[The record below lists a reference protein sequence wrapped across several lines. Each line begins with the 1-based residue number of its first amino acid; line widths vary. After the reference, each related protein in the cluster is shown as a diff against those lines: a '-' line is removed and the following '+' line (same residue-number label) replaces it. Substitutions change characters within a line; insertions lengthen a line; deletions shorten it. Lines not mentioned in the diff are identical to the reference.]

1 MWQRWIGWSVWVL
14 LSGTLAAGEP
24 RMIGNVQGRGV
35 SLDSTGG
42 AGAGTL
48 AAGTL
53 VTSGGAAATI
63 RLTGGAVLDL
73 AARGEARIYADR
85 AELQRGVV
93 RLREAPG
100 TFRIVAGGLQVA
112 AQNAQPQALVGFDAV
127 SKKVEVRAGSA
138 PLQIASAAGRP
149 VAQLAAGTERS
160 FGPRAADTGRMQVA
174 GCLRSTAGRLWLVD
188 ETSNLTIEV
197 SGADL
202 AKEAGNRVQ
211 VSGGAAAEAPAS
223 GAAYRIEAHQWSR
236 LSRGC
241 GPGPGKAAAAG
252 TSGAGSGA
260 GSGTLIAI
268 VGGVAVAAA
277 MGGLVAAGSFSGEAP
292 TPPVSR

>member
-1 MWQRWIGWSVWVL
+1 
-14 LSGTLAAGEP
+14 
-24 RMIGNVQGRGV
+24 MIGNVLGKGV

-42 AGAGTL
+42 AGSGTL

-63 RLTGGAVLDL
+63 RLTGGTVLDL

-85 AELQRGVV
+85 AELGRGVM

-100 TFRIVAGGLQVA
+100 TFRIVAGGLQIA
-112 AQNAQPQALVGFDAV
+112 AQGAEALVGFDAV

-138 PLQIASAAGRP
+138 ALQITSAAGQP

-160 FGPRAADTGRMQVA
+160 FGPPAADAGRMQVA

-188 ETSNLTIEV
+188 ETSNLTVEV

-202 AKEAGNRVQ
+202 AKETGNRVQ
-211 VSGGAAAEAPAS
+211 VSGGPAAEAPAS
-223 GAAYRIEAHQWSR
+223 GAAYRIEARQWSR

-241 GPGPGKAAAAG
+241 GAGPGKAAAAG
-252 TSGAGSGA
+252 TSGAGGGA

-268 VGGVAVAAA
+268 VSGVAVAAA